1 MFSTRL
7 RALSVFVVL
16 AAAGSGLLL
25 AQSPQAVGTWVG
37 VGTADNPFGNGAHV
51 DVGDGHTLIVGGT
64 APDGAATNVVAN
76 FDTATNQFAIAG
88 TLLSARTGHTATLLK
103 DGRVLVTGGTTNSLV
118 STDIELFDPSTGSST
133 LVAQMAEPRRG
144 HVAALLQNGSVLIA
158 GGYTS
163 GDVVLQSAFIFDP
176 ATNSVS
182 PTPGGLNVARA
193 SASATS
199 LIDGNVVVI
208 GGTDGTN
215 DLRSAE
221 IFNPFSQSFSIV
233 STQLSVPVRGHSAV
247 LLPHNGSVLIA
258 GGTSNGV
265 AQAGAELFLPAE
277 FPDPFSWGIGQ
288 FAPTAAMGVARSS
301 AISGPTATE
310 GYAVA
315 TGGGS
320 NDVERYRFATIKT
333 DKDDYATRS
342 NRNHHRIWL
351 AGE

>member
-1 MFSTRL
+1 MFTTRL

-37 VGTADNPFGNGAHV
+37 VGSADNPFGNGAHV

-144 HVAALLQNGSVLIA
+144 HVAALLQSGSVLIA

-182 PTPGGLNVARA
+182 PTPAGLNVARA

-199 LIDGNVVVI
+199 LIDGRVVI
-208 GGTDGTN
+208 VGGTDGTN

-221 IFNPFSQSFSIV
+221 IFDPSLQSFSTV
-233 STQLSVPVRGHSAV
+233 STQLSV
-247 LLPHNGSVLIA
+247 A
-258 GGTSNGV
+258 GPW
-265 AQAGAELFLPAE
+265 ALRRAAAEQRQRAHRR
-277 FPDPFSWGIGQ
+277 WH
-288 FAPTAAMGVARSS
+288 
-301 AISGPTATE
+301 
-310 GYAVA
+310 
-315 TGGGS
+315 
-320 NDVERYRFATIKT
+320 VERCG
-333 DKDDYATRS
+333 
-342 NRNHHRIWL
+342 
-351 AGE
+351 AGWR